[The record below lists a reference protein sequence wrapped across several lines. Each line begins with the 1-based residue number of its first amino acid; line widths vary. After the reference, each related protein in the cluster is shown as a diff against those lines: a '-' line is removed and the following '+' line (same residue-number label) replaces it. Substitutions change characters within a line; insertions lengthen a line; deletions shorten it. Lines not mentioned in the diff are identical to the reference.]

1 MAKAGD
7 VAFVLMTLRD
17 QIKVYHWQTITYS
30 RHIATNDLVTK
41 LDANIDQFVEV
52 YIGRYGR
59 PVFSGKTSKIPLKN
73 SNDAGAVDILKN
85 AITWMTERLPSYLK
99 KTDTDLFNIRD
110 TIVGDL
116 NQVLYLFTFT
126 K

>member
-7 VAFVLMTLRD
+7 VTFVLMTLRD

-59 PVFSGKTSKIPLKN
+59 PVFSGKTSRIPLKN
-73 SNDAGAVDILKN
+73 INDAGAVDILKN
-85 AITWMTERLPSYLK
+85 AITWMTERLPAYLK